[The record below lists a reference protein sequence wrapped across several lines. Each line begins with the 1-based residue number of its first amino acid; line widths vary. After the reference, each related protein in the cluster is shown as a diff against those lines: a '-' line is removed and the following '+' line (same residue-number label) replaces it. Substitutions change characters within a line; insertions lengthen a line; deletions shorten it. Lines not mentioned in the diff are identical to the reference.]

1 MLDCVVTRRSS
12 IIVDDALLEEA
23 QEALGTRGLKETVD
37 AALREAIRT
46 RRRMQLL
53 ARLRDPN
60 GFDDEALR
68 RAGDQ
73 WRGT

>member
-1 MLDCVVTRRSS
+1 
-12 IIVDDALLEEA
+12 VDDALLEEA
-23 QEALGTRGLKETVD
+23 QQVLGTRGLKETVN

-68 RAGDQ
+68 QAEDQ
-73 WRGT
+73 WRRT